1 MTLFRFA
8 LLLAALALP
17 GSARAADPAALEF
30 FEKSV
35 RPVLVEKCL
44 ACHAE
49 KAKGGLRLDT
59 RDAVLKGGERGAG
72 VVPGKPKEGLLL
84 KALEH
89 TDEDFKMPP
98 SGKLP
103 DREIAALTKWIEL
116 GAPWPEKLTLA
127 SPNAIDKAAAKHW
140 AFQPV
145 KRPQVPKLKT
155 QPANPIDAFV
165 IAKLNDNGLSLSP

>member
-1 MTLFRFA
+1 MTSIRVTLGLFVLVA
-8 LLLAALALP
+8 PCA
-17 GSARAADPAALEF
+17 ARAADPAALEF

-44 ACHAE
+44 SCHAE

-59 RDAVLKGGERGAG
+59 RDAALKGGERGPA

-84 KALEH
+84 KALRH
-89 TDEDFKMPP
+89 TDEDLKMPP

-103 DREIAALTKWIEL
+103 DRAIAAFEKWIEL

-127 SPNAIDKAAAKHW
+127 SPNAIEKAAARHW
-140 AFQPV
+140 AFMPV
-145 KRPQVPKLKT
+145 KRPDVPKGSK
-155 QPANPIDAFV
+155 NPIDAFV
-165 IAKLNDNGLSLSP
+165 IAKLS